1 MLGGYAGKMLFV
13 DLSNGSIREEIL
25 SERLCREF
33 IGGYGFGIRI
43 LYERMKPRT
52 DPLGPENILG
62 FVAGTLTATTVPG
75 SGRYG
80 VVTKSPLTG
89 TWCESNGGGTFG
101 PELKT
106 AGYDAI
112 FFSGVSAKPVYLL
125 VKDGKANLMD
135 ASAVW
140 GKDTYDTEDF
150 LHREIEDEKVK
161 IASIGPSGEAQSLLA
176 GIVNERGRI
185 AARGGIGAV
194 MGSKR
199 LKALAIRG
207 GVKKIGVANRNK
219 LKEAQGKF
227 LSVIKSSEFAQGL
240 TAAGT
245 GGALSFL
252 VSIGDSPIK
261 NWRLS
266 GLEALPTVTNLDSG
280 NMDKYKKS
288 IYSCQACPI
297 RCGAIIEQPEGPFAI
312 PGEMHRPEYETLTAL
327 GQLCMNDN
335 LESVI
340 KANDICNRFGIDTIS
355 TGTTIAFAME
365 CYENGLITKE
375 DTDGIDLTWG
385 RADAVVALTEKI
397 AKREGFGAVLS
408 DGPTKA
414 SERIGKGSEKC
425 AMAIRGKG
433 LPFHDPRMGPA
444 GGAAFIYDANPAHHM
459 NSPITGMLENGA
471 PIGSDPA
478 LQAPKLNPFA
488 DFDKKGPMYAIGAKY
503 HQLLDDAGM
512 CALYTVNTTPPA
524 VAEFI
529 AHVTGWDFGWE
540 EALKAGH
547 RILTLRQA
555 FNAREGLTPDQIDL
569 PKRIKE
575 APLKAAPEPLPKV
588 DFQALKEGYFAA
600 MGWDIKSGMPS
611 RETLSDLGLSELTK
625 DLDSLKL
632 RIRNEATHHS
642 SRG

>member
-1 MLGGYAGKMLFV
+1 MLGGYAGKVLFV
-13 DLSNGSIREEIL
+13 DLSNGSIREEVIP
-25 SERLCREF
+25 EKTFREF
-33 IGGYGFGIRI
+33 VGGYGLGIRI
-43 LYERMKPRT
+43 LYERMKAGV
-52 DPLGPENILG
+52 DPLGPDNILG
-62 FVAGTLTATTVPG
+62 FVAGALTATTVPG

-80 VVTKSPLTG
+80 VVTKSPMTG
-89 TWCESNGGGTFG
+89 AWCESNGGGTFG

-106 AGYDAI
+106 AGYDGV

-125 VKDGKANLMD
+125 IKDGQAKLRD

-140 GKDTYDTEDF
+140 GKDTYETEDM
-150 LHREIEDEKVK
+150 LHAEIGDNKAK
-161 IASIGPSGEAQSLLA
+161 IASIGPSGEARSLLA
-176 GIVNERGRI
+176 GIVNEKGRM
-185 AARGGIGAV
+185 AARGGVGAV

-207 GVKKIGVANRNK
+207 GVKKIAVAHRDR
-219 LKEAQGKF
+219 LKKAQQEF

-288 IYSCQACPI
+288 AYSCQACPI
-297 RCGAIIEQPEGPFAI
+297 RCGAIIEQTEGPYAI
-312 PGEMHRPEYETLTAL
+312 TDEMHRPEYESLTAL

-340 KANDICNRFGIDTIS
+340 KANDICNRYGIDTIS

-365 CYENGLITKE
+365 CWENGLITGE
-375 DTDGIDLTWG
+375 DTNGIDLSWG
-385 RADAVVALTEKI
+385 NADAVVALTDKM
-397 AKREGFGAVLS
+397 AKKEGFGAILA
-408 DGPTKA
+408 DGATRA
-414 SERIGKGSEKC
+414 AERIGKGSGKY

-433 LPFHDPRMGPA
+433 LPFHDPRMGPS
-444 GGAAFIYDANPAHHM
+444 GGTAFICDANPAHHM
-459 NSPITGMLENGA
+459 NSPITGMMENGA

-478 LQAPKLNPFA
+478 LQTSKLNPFA

-512 CALYTVNTTPPA
+512 CALYTVNTPPPDLA
-524 VAEFI
+524 ALI
-529 AHVTGWDFGWE
+529 SSVTGWDFGWE

-547 RILTLRQA
+547 RVLTLRQA

-569 PKRIKE
+569 PARIKE
-575 APLKAAPEPLPKV
+575 EPLKAAPEPLPKV

-611 RETLSDLGLSELTK
+611 REVLRDLGLAELTR
-625 DLDSLKL
+625 DLG
-632 RIRNEATHHS
+632 T
-642 SRG
+642 